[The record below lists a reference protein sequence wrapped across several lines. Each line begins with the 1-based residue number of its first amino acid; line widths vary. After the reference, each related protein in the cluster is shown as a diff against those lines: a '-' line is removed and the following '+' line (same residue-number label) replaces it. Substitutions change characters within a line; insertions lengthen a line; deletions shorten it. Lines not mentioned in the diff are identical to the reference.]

1 VTPWGKPTKG
11 AHPPQQGD
19 RQVHHPVASREEEEV
34 SDGSFRLEGS
44 VRGPASAEEGRNC
57 SGCGWED
64 GPIKTWS
71 RRSTILP
78 QFVGLTFNVYNGKK
92 HIPVSVNED
101 MVGHKLGEFAPTRF
115 FPGHA
120 ADKKGKR

>member
-1 VTPWGKPTKG
+1 MARSVWKG
-11 AHPPQQGD
+11 PF
-19 RQVHHPVASREEEEV
+19 VELS
-34 SDGSFRLEGS
+34 LLKK
-44 VRGPASAEEGRNC
+44 AETAQDSSGR
-57 SGCGWED
+57 S

-78 QFVGLTFNVYNGKK
+78 QFVGLTFSVYNGRKFV
-92 HIPVSVNED
+92 PVSVNED
-101 MVGHKLGEFAPTRF
+101 MVGMKLGEFAPTRY